1 MWKLKAHQV
10 LSERMRK
17 HDPVI
22 PSPFTGKR
30 DVDTQSVTS
39 IDSSLTVSSVSEQV
53 YNTIF
58 FILKTVLGL

>member
-1 MWKLKAHQV
+1 MKAHQV

-53 YNTIF
+53 YNAIF
-58 FILKTVLGL
+58 FILKTVFGL